1 MARSSTT
8 IIGPCRQIAALP
20 WRIGADGTLRIMIV
34 TSRTNAKWMLPKGWP
49 MDGKSD
55 PEAALIEAYEE
66 AGVSGSVSPAPLG
79 SYHYIKLF
87 ADGSTR
93 ASQAIVYSIHVS
105 SEEKV
110 WDEKHQ
116 RERKW
121 VRPRKAARM
130 VFEPDLARFLSDL
143 SDERISLFGLH
154 GLSAF

>member
-1 MARSSTT
+1 MAKSSAT

-20 WRIGADGTLRIMIV
+20 WRIFADGTLRIMIV

-66 AGVSGSVSPAPLG
+66 AGVSGSVSSSPLG
-79 SYHYIKLF
+79 SYHYTKLF
-87 ADGSTR
+87 ADGSSK
-93 ASQAIVYSIHVS
+93 ASQAIVYPIRVS

-130 VFEPDLARFLSDL
+130 VFERDLARFLSDL
-143 SDERISLFGLH
+143 SDERISLFGPRD
-154 GLSAF
+154 LSVF